1 MLPRDWGMQTYGE
14 NLDWLEAANDR
25 EYASL
30 KKIQLEAW
38 YYGIAF
44 NATYVA
50 ARNEQYSYPKSV
62 SEMFPPQNGEDMP
75 SDLSEEE
82 IWARQE
88 RMWDLEM
95 NRMAAGLE
103 AAAKEQ
109 AEKMA

>member
-1 MLPRDWGMQTYGE
+1 
-14 NLDWLEAANDR
+14 
-25 EYASL
+25 
-30 KKIQLEAW
+30 
-38 YYGIAF
+38 
-44 NATYVA
+44 
-50 ARNEQYSYPKSV
+50 
-62 SEMFPPQNGEDMP
+62 MFPPQNGEDMP